1 MEAHYIYYY
10 LRMEVDLQM
19 RIGILTGGGDCPGLN
34 PAIRGA
40 VFRALDYGDECVG
53 LVGGW
58 QGLLSCETEPL
69 DLVRVDEIID
79 RGGTIL
85 GTTRTNPFKDPSLV
99 QQTIAN
105 IAALDLD
112 AVIAIGGDDTL
123 GVAAKLAAVGV
134 KVVGVPKTMDNDLSG
149 TDSTFG
155 FDTAVSVALDASRRL
170 KDTALSHRRIIIL
183 EVMGRYAG
191 WVALYTGIGSGADY
205 TLIPEVPVDWDA
217 MVKQVMTAYK
227 RKKYA
232 FIVVSEGVQITQ
244 ATGEQLDD
252 FGHMLLQNRCVGPEV
267 ARILEEKTGVSTR
280 SATIGHIQRGG
291 SPTLFDRILGSRVG
305 VKAVEM
311 IHDGEFGKMAALRGT
326 EIVAIPLTEAVGK
339 LKTVSQEWVD
349 LLKVFSK

>member
-1 MEAHYIYYY
+1 MG
-10 LRMEVDLQM
+10 VDLQM

-40 VFRALDYGDECVG
+40 VFKALDYGDECVG
-53 LVGGW
+53 IIEGW

-69 DLVRVDEIID
+69 DLTRVDEIID

-85 GTTRTNPFKDPSLV
+85 GTSRTNPFKDPTLV

-105 IAALDLD
+105 IAAMGLD
-112 AVIAIGGDDTL
+112 AIIAIGGDDTL
-123 GVAAKLAAVGV
+123 GVAAKLAALGV

-149 TDSTFG
+149 TDYTFG

-170 KDTALSHRRIIIL
+170 KDTALSHRRIIVL
-183 EVMGRYAG
+183 EVMGRHAG

-205 TLIPEVPVDWDA
+205 TLIPEVPIDWDA
-217 MVKQVMTAYK
+217 MVRQVMTAYK

-232 FIVVSEGVQITQ
+232 FIVASEGVEVTP
-244 ATGEQLDD
+244 AASEKLDD
-252 FGHMLLQNRCVGPEV
+252 FGHMLLQDRGVGPEV
-267 ARILEEKTGVSTR
+267 ARILEEKTGISTR

-305 VKAVEM
+305 VKAIEM
-311 IHDGEFGKMAALRGT
+311 IHSGEFGKMAALRGT
-326 EIVAIPLTEAVGK
+326 EVIAIPLTEAVGT
-339 LKTVSQEWVD
+339 LKTVPQAWVD

>member
-1 MEAHYIYYY
+1 
-10 LRMEVDLQM
+10 M

-40 VFRALDYGDECVG
+40 VFRALDYDDECVG
-53 LVGGW
+53 IVEGW
-58 QGLLSCETEPL
+58 KGLLTCETEPL
-69 DLVRVDEIID
+69 DLPRVDEIID

-85 GTTRTNPFKDPSLV
+85 GTSRTNPFKEPALV

-105 IAALDLD
+105 IAVLGLD
-112 AVIAIGGDDTL
+112 ALVAIGGDDTL
-123 GVAAKLAAVGV
+123 GVAAKLAAMGV

-149 TDSTFG
+149 TDATFG

-170 KDTALSHRRIIIL
+170 KDTALSHRRIIVL
-183 EVMGRYAG
+183 EVMGRHAG
-191 WVALYTGIGSGADY
+191 WVALYTGIGSGADC

-217 MVKQVMTAYK
+217 MIAQVMTAYK

-232 FIVVSEGVQITQ
+232 FIVVSEGVVVTD
-244 ATGEQLDD
+244 AKDEKLDD
-252 FGHMLLQNRCVGPEV
+252 FGHMLLQNRGVGPEV
-267 ARILEEKTGVSTR
+267 ARIVEGRTGVSTR

-291 SPTLFDRILGSRVG
+291 SPTLFDRMLGTRVG

-326 EIVAIPLTEAVGK
+326 DVVAIPLAEAVGS
-339 LKTVSQEWVD
+339 LKTVPPDWID
-349 LLKVFSK
+349 LLKVLSR